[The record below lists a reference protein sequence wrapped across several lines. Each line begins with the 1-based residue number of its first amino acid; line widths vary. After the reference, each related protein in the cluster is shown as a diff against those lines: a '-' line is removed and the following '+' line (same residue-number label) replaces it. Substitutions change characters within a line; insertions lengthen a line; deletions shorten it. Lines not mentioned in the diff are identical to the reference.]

1 MTFLLIASILT
12 GAKLRKKVVKNN
24 GFWKINAIR
33 PVIKAIRGRTGKF
46 KFGLKANWGELVK
59 ELGFLFV
66 TQFMSLEPSIVTT
79 QNGEEWG
86 TFYRQFL
93 IPQTATFCI
102 ATEPRKDSSFAV
114 GFSKTSKKHEQK
126 HIFGT
131 VLREQ
136 R

>member
-1 MTFLLIASILT
+1 MELPTFLP
-12 GAKLRKKVVKNN
+12 KLRKKVVKNN

-33 PVIKAIRGRTGKF
+33 PVIKARRGRMGKF

-102 ATEPRKDSSFAV
+102 AMDAKRNRKR
-114 GFSKTSKKHEQK
+114 SKKHEK
-126 HIFGT
+126 YF
-131 VLREQ
+131 
-136 R
+136 